1 MQQVESLLSVGRRP
15 AISLQL
21 QHWRGLHGR
30 SEDQHML
37 ASSRRALLRVG
48 HAVIRDWIVLLVLTG
63 QLPRPC
69 GGGVLLRSRGHLTD
83 L

>member
-1 MQQVESLLSVGRRP
+1 
-15 AISLQL
+15 
-21 QHWRGLHGR
+21 
-30 SEDQHML
+30 ML